1 MHCMIAA
8 SREMSDEPL
17 FFSLA
22 FSCFVS
28 IIAIIRSLRERT
40 VAAWI
45 DGKSFCF
52 LFGASILY
60 LWLWNFRPEI
70 IRETYAC
77 MLLFI
82 LCTSVSNES
91 LDTKHLTQAILG
103 SSILFSLCTV
113 TISVRMDKPVDCI
126 SHWIDSIADRVPD
139 KHTGSSSSS
148 YHLFFPQTIL
158 QMATGIAS
166 IYRFTIRWL
175 ILLQASIRKWT
186 AVHLV
191 YHCTTRSRTLLDRE
205 WSVQL

>member
-1 MHCMIAA
+1 MRILRLTNSLFSHDRELWQ
-8 SREMSDEPL
+8 SRRTGNV
-17 FFSLA
+17 
-22 FSCFVS
+22 SC
-28 IIAIIRSLRERT
+28 
-40 VAAWI
+40 
-45 DGKSFCF
+45 
-52 LFGASILY
+52 
-60 LWLWNFRPEI
+60 
-70 IRETYAC
+70 
-77 MLLFI
+77 
-82 LCTSVSNES
+82 
-91 LDTKHLTQAILG
+91 HLI
-103 SSILFSLCTV
+103 SLCTV

-205 WSVQL
+205 WSVQLWNRIHDGTSPIFRCSSNLQLHPTGR